1 MRRLAA
7 TLVTTALLLTACGSA
22 EDDAAETPAPTST
35 TDAGDGTGQTAGSE
49 EDLEVLRAVQVEGDF
64 GAQPT
69 LTFDQP
75 FEISAPA
82 AHVVSEGDGEPLE
95 EGQVMIVDVL
105 AVRGDDSETL
115 QSTYEEGSPERLPY
129 GDPGFPQLNAAL
141 AGQNIGTRLLYAVPG
156 GPAQQEGGEAIPAT
170 LLAID
175 VVDVLPTRAE
185 GTAVEPAEGLPTVTL
200 ADDGAP
206 TIEVEGATEPSELV
220 VQPLIE
226 GDGPEVEAGQSITV
240 QYHGAL
246 LSDGTVFDSSW
257 ERGQPAQFGIG
268 VGQVIQGWDEGLVGQ
283 KVGSQV
289 LLVIPSEQA
298 YGDQD
303 RDPIPANSDLVFVVD
318 ILDAY

>member
-7 TLVTTALLLTACGSA
+7 TLVTTALLLTACGSTQ
-22 EDDAAETPAPTST
+22 EEPAETPAPSGSA
-35 TDAGDGTGQTAGSE
+35 DAGEQTAGTE
-49 EDLEVLRAVQVEGDF
+49 EDLAVLQAVQVEGDF
-64 GAQPT
+64 GAEPT

-82 AHVVSEGDGEPLE
+82 AHVVTEGDGDPLE
-95 EGQVMIVDVL
+95 EGQIMVVDVL
-105 AVRGDDSETL
+105 AVTGDAGETL
-115 QSTYEEGSPERLPY
+115 QSTYADGSPERLPY

-141 AGQNIGTRLLYAVPG
+141 AGQGVGTRLLYAVPG
-156 GPAQQEGGEAIPAT
+156 GPSQQAEGEEVPAT
-170 LLAID
+170 ILSID

-200 ADDGAP
+200 AEDGAP
-206 TIEVEGATEPSELV
+206 TIDVEGATEPTELV

-226 GDGPEVEAGQSITV
+226 GEGPEVESGQTITV

-268 VGQVIQGWDEGLVGQ
+268 VGQVIPGWDQGLVGQ

-289 LLVIPSEQA
+289 LLVIPSELA
-298 YGDQD
+298 YGDQE

>member
-7 TLVTTALLLTACGSA
+7 TLVTTALLLTACGSTQ
-22 EDDAAETPAPTST
+22 EEPAETPAPSGSA
-35 TDAGDGTGQTAGSE
+35 DAGEQTAGTE
-49 EDLEVLRAVQVEGDF
+49 EDLAVLRAVQVEGDF
-64 GAQPT
+64 GAEPT

-82 AHVVSEGDGEPLE
+82 AHVVTEGDGEPLE
-95 EGQVMIVDVL
+95 EGQIMVVDVL
-105 AVRGDDSETL
+105 AVTGDAGETL
-115 QSTYEEGSPERLPY
+115 QSTYADGSPERLPY

-141 AGQNIGTRLLYAVPG
+141 AGQGVGTRLLYAVPG
-156 GPAQQEGGEAIPAT
+156 GPSQQAEGEEVPAT
-170 LLAID
+170 LLSID

-200 ADDGAP
+200 AEDGAP
-206 TIEVEGATEPSELV
+206 TIDVEGATEPTELV

-226 GDGPEVEAGQSITV
+226 GEGPVVESGQTITV

-268 VGQVIQGWDEGLVGQ
+268 VGQVIPGWDQGLVGQ

-289 LLVIPSEQA
+289 LLVIPSELA
-298 YGDQD
+298 YGDQE
-303 RDPIPANSDLVFVVD
+303 RDAIPANSDLVFVVD

>member
-1 MRRLAA
+1 MPVRRLAA

-22 EDDAAETPAPTST
+22 DDDAAEPGQSPT
-35 TDAGDGTGQTAGSE
+35 AGAEGTEQTAGAE
-49 EDLEVLRAVQVEGDF
+49 EDLEALRAVQVEGDF
-64 GAQPT
+64 GAEPT

-75 FEISAPA
+75 FEIGAPA
-82 AHVVSEGDGEPLE
+82 AIVVTEGDGDPVED
-95 EGQVMIVDVL
+95 GQIMVVDVL
-105 AVRGDDSETL
+105 AVSGDENETL
-115 QSTYEEGSPERLPY
+115 QSTWETGAPERLPY
-129 GDPGFPQLNAAL
+129 GDPALPQLNAAL
-141 AGQNIGTRLLYAVPG
+141 EGQGVGTRVLYAVPG
-156 GPAQQEGGEAIPAT
+156 GPSQTGEEVPAT
-170 LLAID
+170 LLVID
-175 VVDVLPTRAE
+175 VVDVLPTRAQ
-185 GTAVEPAEGLPTVTL
+185 GTAVEPQEGLPTVTL
-200 ADDGAP
+200 DDDGAP
-206 TIEVEGATEPSELV
+206 TIDVEGAQEPTELV

-226 GDGPEVEAGQSITV
+226 GDGPEIEAGQTISV

-318 ILDAY
+318 ILDAF

>member
-7 TLVTTALLLTACGSA
+7 TLVTTTLLLTACGSA
-22 EDDAAETPAPTST
+22 DEPADEPTAAATPDAAEESAGTP
-35 TDAGDGTGQTAGSE
+35 
-49 EDLEVLRAVQVEGDF
+49 EDLELLGAVQVEGEF
-64 GAQPT
+64 GSEPT

-75 FEISAPA
+75 FEIGAPA
-82 AHVVSEGDGEPLE
+82 ALVVSEGDGDPLE
-95 EGQVMIVDVL
+95 EGQIMVVDVL
-105 AVRGDDSETL
+105 AVSGDAGETL
-115 QSTYEEGSPERLPY
+115 QSTYADGSPERLPF

-141 AGQNIGTRLLYAVPG
+141 AGQNVGARILYAVPG
-156 GPAQQEGGEAIPAT
+156 GAGQEGAEVPAT
-170 LLAID
+170 VLTID

-185 GTAVEPAEGLPTVTL
+185 GTPVEPTAEGLPTVTL
-200 ADDGAP
+200 AEDGTP
-206 TIEVEGATEPSELV
+206 TIDVEGATEPTELV
-220 VQPLIE
+220 VQTLIE
-226 GDGPEVEAGQSITV
+226 GEGPVVESGQNISV
-240 QYHGAL
+240 QYHGVL

-268 VGQVIQGWDEGLVGQ
+268 VGQVIQGWDQGLVGQ

-289 LLVIPSEQA
+289 LLVIPSELA

>member
-7 TLVTTALLLTACGSA
+7 TLVTTALLLTACGSTE
-22 EDDAAETPAPTST
+22 EDPAETPAPSDTAGA
-35 TDAGDGTGQTAGSE
+35 DAGEQTAGSE

-64 GAQPT
+64 GAEPT

-82 AHVVSEGDGEPLE
+82 AHVVSEGDGDPLE
-95 EGQVMIVDVL
+95 EGQVMVVDVL
-105 AVRGDDSETL
+105 AVTGDAGETL
-115 QSTYEEGSPERLPY
+115 QSTYADGAPERLPY

-141 AGQNIGTRLLYAVPG
+141 AGQSVGTRLLYAVPG
-156 GPAQQEGGEAIPAT
+156 GAGQDGQEVPAT
-170 LLAID
+170 VLSID

-185 GTAVEPAEGLPTVTL
+185 GTAVEPPEGLPTVTL
-200 ADDGAP
+200 AEDGTP
-206 TIEVEGATEPSELV
+206 TIDVEGATEPTELV

-226 GDGPEVEAGQSITV
+226 GDGPEVQEGQSITV

-298 YGDQD
+298 YGDQE

>member
-1 MRRLAA
+1 VRRLAA
-7 TLVTTALLLTACGSA
+7 TLVTTALLLTACGSTEEEPA
-22 EDDAAETPAPTST
+22 ESPAPSEG
-35 TDAGDGTGQTAGSE
+35 AGADGAGQTAGSE
-49 EDLEVLRAVQVEGDF
+49 EDLEILRAVQVEGDF
-64 GAQPT
+64 GSEPT

-82 AHVVSEGDGEPLE
+82 AHVVSEGDGDALE
-95 EGQVMIVDVL
+95 EGRIMVVDVL
-105 AVRGDDSETL
+105 AVTGDTGETL
-115 QSTYEEGSPERLPY
+115 QSTYADGSPERLPY

-141 AGQNIGTRLLYAVPG
+141 TGQGVGTRLLYAVPG
-156 GPAQQEGGEAIPAT
+156 GPSQEAEGEEVPAT

-185 GTAVEPAEGLPTVTL
+185 GTAVEPVEGLPTVTL
-200 ADDGAP
+200 AEDGTP
-206 TIEVEGATEPSELV
+206 TIDVEGAAEPTELV

-226 GDGPEVEAGQSITV
+226 GDGPEVEAGQSIGV
-240 QYHGAL
+240 QYHGVL

>member
-7 TLVTTALLLTACGSA
+7 TLVTTTLLLTACGSA
-22 EDDAAETPAPTST
+22 DEPADEPTAAATPDAAEESAGTP
-35 TDAGDGTGQTAGSE
+35 
-49 EDLEVLRAVQVEGDF
+49 EDLELLGAVQVEGEF
-64 GAQPT
+64 GSEPT

-75 FEISAPA
+75 FEIGAPA
-82 AHVVSEGDGEPLE
+82 ALVVSEGDGDPLE
-95 EGQVMIVDVL
+95 EGQIMVVDVL
-105 AVRGDDSETL
+105 AVSGDAGETL
-115 QSTYEEGSPERLPY
+115 QSTYADGSPERLPF

-141 AGQNIGTRLLYAVPG
+141 AGQNVGARILYAVPG
-156 GPAQQEGGEAIPAT
+156 GAGQEGEEVPAT
-170 LLAID
+170 VLTID

-185 GTAVEPAEGLPTVTL
+185 GTPVEPTAEGLPTVTL
-200 ADDGAP
+200 AEDGTP
-206 TIEVEGATEPSELV
+206 TIDVEGATEPTELV
-220 VQPLIE
+220 VQTLIE
-226 GDGPEVEAGQSITV
+226 GEGPVVESGQNISV
-240 QYHGAL
+240 QYHGVL

-268 VGQVIQGWDEGLVGQ
+268 VGQVIQGWDQGLVGQ

-289 LLVIPSEQA
+289 LLVIPSELA

>member
-1 MRRLAA
+1 VRRLAA
-7 TLVTTALLLTACGSA
+7 TLVTTTLLLAACGSA
-22 EDDAAETPAPTST
+22 EEPAETPAPAP
-35 TDAGDGTGQTAGSE
+35 TDGAEAPTGPGTE
-49 EDLEVLRAVQVEGDF
+49 EDLEVLRAVEVEGDF
-64 GAQPT
+64 GSEPT

-75 FEISAPA
+75 LEISAPA
-82 AHVVSEGDGEPLE
+82 AIVVTEGDGDPLE
-95 EGQVMIVDVL
+95 EGQVMVVDVL
-105 AVRGDDSETL
+105 AMTGDSGEVL
-115 QSTYEEGSPERLPY
+115 QSTWAEERPERLPY

-141 AGQNIGTRLLYAVPG
+141 EGQGVGTRVLYAVPG
-156 GPAQQEGGEAIPAT
+156 GTGQTGEEVPAT

-175 VVDVLPTRAE
+175 VVDVLPTRAQGE
-185 GTAVEPAEGLPTVTL
+185 PVEPVEGLPTVTL
-200 ADDGAP
+200 DDDGAP
-206 TIEVEGATEPSELV
+206 TIDVEGATEPTELV

-226 GDGPEVEAGQSITV
+226 GDGPEVQAGQSISV
-240 QYHGAL
+240 QYHGVL

-303 RDPIPANSDLVFVVD
+303 RDPIPATSDLVFVVD